1 MLLADGDRPPQP
13 LLQLLG
19 ESASPPTDDFVRADH
34 PMVALARLATL
45 ERARLARQKAREGEW
60 PPPSPEK
67 SILVVVNREAWRDL
81 VPLFATIRE
90 SMPAAGIWVCTER
103 IAIEIYA
110 GESGE
115 ACLASPADSSAH
127 PPASM
132 PDIDSS
138 PPPNDPIDPID
149 PDGADEREELVLDP
163 TELTESELRDLL
175 ELWDEFDPEND
186 PMEGPEQP

>member
-1 MLLADGDRPPQP
+1 M
-13 LLQLLG
+13 
-19 ESASPPTDDFVRADH
+19 
-34 PMVALARLATL
+34 
-45 ERARLARQKAREGEW
+45 
-60 PPPSPEK
+60 
-67 SILVVVNREAWRDL
+67 VVNREAWRDL

-115 ACLASPADSSAH
+115 AYLRSPADTSDH
-127 PPASM
+127 PPASI
-132 PDIDSS
+132 PDADSSS
-138 PPPNDPIDPID
+138 PPSDPFD
-149 PDGADEREELVLDP
+149 PDGIGEGEELVLDP